1 MLENF
6 MPEKRGVIEQRQYVQ
21 IGVDEMKKDGEY
33 IRFDLV
39 KVAEGMLRRLW
50 MIILAMLLC
59 GSMLFSYAAFLVTP
73 MYESSVLMYVNNS
86 SFSVGA
92 TSFSISS
99 SEISAAKSL
108 VDTYLVILKT
118 RLTLNEV
125 IDRGG
130 LDCTYEELCKMISAN
145 AVNDTEVFSVTVTS
159 DDPQK
164 AEHIANTIAQVLPDK
179 IAGVVEGSSVSIV
192 DYAVVPS
199 EKVSPSI
206 PAYTVVGLLMGLVLS
221 GGVIAL
227 VEMMDNQIRS
237 ETYLLENYEN
247 IPLLTVV
254 PDLLGDQSHKN
265 SYYYGKSG
273 EKAYEEKAGKRRG
286 AK

>member
-1 MLENF
+1 MDTN
-6 MPEKRGVIEQRQYVQ
+6 KN
-21 IGVDEMKKDGEY
+21 GEY
-33 IRFDLV
+33 V
-39 KVAEGMLRRLW
+39 KNDIVKIAEGMIRHIW

-59 GSMLFSYAAFLVTP
+59 GSIMFSYAAFMVTP
-73 MYESSVLMYVNNS
+73 LYEASALMYVNNS

-125 IDRGG
+125 IDRGK
-130 LDCTYEELCKMISAN
+130 LDCTYEELYDMISAES
-145 AVNDTEVFSVTVTS
+145 VNDTEVFSVTVTS
-159 DDPQK
+159 DDPQE
-164 AEHIANTIAQVLPDK
+164 AEHIANTIAQVLPGK

-206 PAYTVVGLLMGLVLS
+206 KQYTIVGLLAGLLLS
-221 GGVIAL
+221 CAIIAVI
-227 VEMMDNQIRS
+227 EIMDDQIRS
-237 ETYLLENYEN
+237 ENYLLENYKD
-247 IPLLTVV
+247 IPLLTIV
-254 PDLLGDQSHKN
+254 PDMLEDKTHKG
-265 SYYYGKSG
+265 YYYYQRSDENVRGGKS
-273 EKAYEEKAGKRRG
+273 AQRRDS
-286 AK
+286 K